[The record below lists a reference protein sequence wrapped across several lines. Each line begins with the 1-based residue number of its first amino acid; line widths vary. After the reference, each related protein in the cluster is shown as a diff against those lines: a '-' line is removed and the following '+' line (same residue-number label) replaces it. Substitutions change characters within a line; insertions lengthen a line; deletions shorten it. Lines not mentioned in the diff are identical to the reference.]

1 MSVNKALSIIVPI
14 YNMEK
19 YLDNCVNSLLNQT
32 YTNKEIIL
40 VDDGSTDSSAELC
53 DLIAE
58 KHPDVHTI
66 HKRNGGLIS
75 AWVAGVKACKGDY
88 VGFVDA
94 DDFLDD
100 DYYDVLMRPI
110 NELLCDVSMCG
121 FSLEGESNLKVNAA
135 VDLKTGVYEG
145 ERLEN
150 IKNNYFNNINIQN
163 SRCLKVYRKKLVIDN
178 LGYIDEAVVLGE
190 DMTITV
196 PVILDSSRVF
206 VNQEY
211 FGYHYRIQTSSMSHS
226 LKKGQVDNYFLLY
239 SIILKEFKDKGYMNK
254 YVHYEFKRQLVSV
267 IGLIILSTE
276 NLEQKIALLR
286 RIRENERVEYL
297 LCLENNFL
305 KKSWRLIV
313 YLFTHRF
320 YRSLCLLGSI
330 KNKVNQHRNLNN
342 SFAVLV

>member
-1 MSVNKALSIIVPI
+1 MSANNALSIIVPI

-19 YLDNCVNSLLNQT
+19 YLNNCVESLLNQT

-53 DLIAE
+53 DLLAE
-58 KHPDVHTI
+58 KYTNVHTI
-66 HKRNGGLIS
+66 HKENGGLIS
-75 AWVAGVKACKGDY
+75 AWTTGVKACEGEY

-94 DDFLDD
+94 DDYLDN
-100 DYYDVLMRPI
+100 DYYTVLMRPI
-110 NELLCDVSMCG
+110 NEFACDVSMCG
-121 FSLEGESNLKVNAA
+121 FSLEGESKLKISAA
-135 VDLKTGVYEG
+135 SDLDTGIYDG
-145 ERLEN
+145 KRLEH

-163 SRCLKVYRKKLVIDN
+163 SRCLKVFRKQMVVDN
-178 LGYIDEAVVLGE
+178 LKYIDEAVVLGE

-196 PVILDSSRVF
+196 PVILDSRKIF

-239 SIILKEFKDKGYMNK
+239 RIILEEFSDKGYMNK

-276 NLEQKIALLR
+276 STNNKIALLR
-286 RIRENERVEYL
+286 KIRENERIEHL
-297 LCLENNFL
+297 LYLENNML
-305 KKSWRLIV
+305 RKSWRIIAW
-313 YLFTHRF
+313 LFKCKS
-320 YRSLCLLGSI
+320 YNSLCFLGNI
-330 KNKVNQHRNLNN
+330 KRIMNQH
-342 SFAVLV
+342 